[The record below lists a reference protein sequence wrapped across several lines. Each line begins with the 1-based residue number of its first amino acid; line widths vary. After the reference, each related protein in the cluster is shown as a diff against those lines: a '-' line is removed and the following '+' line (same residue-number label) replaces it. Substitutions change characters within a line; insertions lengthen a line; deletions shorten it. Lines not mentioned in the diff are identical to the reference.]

1 MPFRI
6 AMCTTSVAVWAI
18 TLMAG
23 IMSNGAF
30 VTPYH
35 TSTWL
40 QQSVVPSGLALLSSP
55 SSSTPEEIVSEPAI
69 ATSRAAIV
77 TPSPLQESTINDF
90 DLGTIDAG
98 DIAVHPN
105 CDEDETSEEC
115 VLGSEEALGECL
127 PEKLV
132 TLPRHTTSAKVDVL
146 LRNTEHILRNM
157 HINSTDIEMSQIL
170 AAKEAGRAHE
180 LIYANNYVDLGKI
193 DT

>member
-1 MPFRI
+1 
-6 AMCTTSVAVWAI
+6 MCTTSVAVWAI

-23 IMSNGAF
+23 IMSNDAF

-40 QQSVVPSGLALLSSP
+40 QQSVVSSGFALLSSP
-55 SSSTPEEIVSEPAI
+55 SSSIPEEIVSEPAI

-77 TPSPLQESTINDF
+77 TPSPLLES
-90 DLGTIDAG
+90 GTIDAG
-98 DIAVHPN
+98 NIAVHPN